1 MKVWGRFSTGQKAG
15 LVAFVWFKKLPR
27 MTLCLEIIIVLTVS
41 CWLSR
46 LNVVF
51 SALHLVL
58 SCVIRFPSSMERL
71 KVLVSLG
78 ENPRKWRLVGLG
90 LWVSDS
96 VGVGGEVAM
105 S

>member
-1 MKVWGRFSTGQKAG
+1 
-15 LVAFVWFKKLPR
+15 
-27 MTLCLEIIIVLTVS
+27 MTVCLEVSCLLS

-58 SCVIRFPSSMERL
+58 SCVIHFPSFMERL

-78 ENPRKWRLVGLG
+78 ENPQKWDWWDWDFGCRILSELG
-90 LWVSDS
+90 
-96 VGVGGEVAM
+96 AK
-105 S
+105 